1 VTTLVLPQRVLDEAR
16 TFFENRGTRG
26 LEGTAMIK
34 NGEFLELVI
43 PDQRAIRDA
52 HGQVSVEVTR
62 SGQMELARSLA
73 IDEMYVARIHS
84 HPGDAYHSPTDNQNP
99 VLTHDGAIS
108 IVIPYFGLGLRRTLD
123 ACAVLRRSG
132 GTWHDLPPGPQRIR
146 WITVKGCA

>member
-1 VTTLVLPQRVLDEAR
+1 MTTLVLPQRVLEEAR

-52 HGQVSVEVTR
+52 HGHVSVEVTR

-73 IDEMYVARIHS
+73 IDENACDV
-84 HPGDAYHSPTDNQNP
+84 SP
-99 VLTHDGAIS
+99 
-108 IVIPYFGLGLRRTLD
+108 
-123 ACAVLRRSG
+123 
-132 GTWHDLPPGPQRIR
+132 
-146 WITVKGCA
+146 